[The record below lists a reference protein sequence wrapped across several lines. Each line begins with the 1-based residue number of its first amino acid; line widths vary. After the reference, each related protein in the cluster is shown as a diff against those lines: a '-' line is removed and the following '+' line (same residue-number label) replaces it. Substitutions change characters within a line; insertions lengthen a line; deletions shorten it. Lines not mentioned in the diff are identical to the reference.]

1 MDREFIKALRG
12 DRRRD
17 AIDIYDRI
25 DRNELKRAY
34 LAYVPQLGI

>member
-17 AIDIYDRI
+17 AIEIYDQI
-25 DRNELKRAY
+25 DHEELRHKESTVIY
-34 LAYVPQLGI
+34 

>member
-25 DRNELKRAY
+25 DRQELRKAY
-34 LAYVPQLGI
+34 LAFMPQLGL